1 MANTYWQ
8 DRQAAAQAKITE
20 LKVKETE
27 KLLEKQYLQSMRRVI
42 SEFEA
47 TYDKLVATAANGVPL
62 TPADLYKLD
71 RYWQMEGQL
80 RLELEKLGNKQAQIL
95 AKKFLEEYTEI
106 YRAIAIKDNLFF
118 GEVDT
123 KAAQQIINS
132 IWCAD
137 GKSWSQR
144 IWDNIDL
151 LQQTLNDNLVDCV
164 ITGKPT
170 TELKQM
176 LTERFGVSLSN
187 ADSLVRTELAHIQTQ
202 AAQKR
207 YTDYGIQMVEVWAD
221 ADERRCEVCGKLH
234 QKKYPVG
241 AVMPVPAHPRC
252 RCCIIPVVE

>member
-1 MANTYWQ
+1 
-8 DRQAAAQAKITE
+8 
-20 LKVKETE
+20 
-27 KLLEKQYLQSMRRVI
+27 MRRVI

-47 TYDKLVATAANGVPL
+47 TFDKLVATAANGVPL

-106 YRAIAIKDNLFF
+106 YRAISIKDNLFF

-176 LTERFGVSLSN
+176 LTERFGVSYSK

-202 AAQKR
+202 AAAQR
-207 YTDYGIQMVEVWAD
+207 YKDYGLTYYEFMGRDEHDIGCECKKLDGKKFLYAEMVI
-221 ADERRCEVCGKLH
+221 GKNAPPL
-234 QKKYPVG
+234 
-241 AVMPVPAHPRC
+241 HPRC
-252 RCCIIPVVE
+252 RCCIVPVVD